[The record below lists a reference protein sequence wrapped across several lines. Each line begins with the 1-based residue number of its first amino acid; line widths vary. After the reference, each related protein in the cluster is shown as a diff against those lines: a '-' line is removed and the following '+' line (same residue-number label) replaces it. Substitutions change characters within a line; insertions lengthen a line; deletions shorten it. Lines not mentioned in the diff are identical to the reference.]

1 MEEVLAI
8 EGIEGIENV
17 WSVGVAGSARL
28 LCSTAES
35 SFLVQLEPKVE
46 VLPLDQRVSHTAVLA
61 ASSIVTNGPTEAVVT
76 INTAGVLLWDD
87 ISAGH
92 ECGTWTGDG
101 RDIVAA
107 QIHDGLAV
115 VALQGGI
122 VKVLDFADVTNIDV
136 DINS

>member
-35 SFLVQLEPKVE
+35 SFLVQLEPEVE
-46 VLPLDQRVSHTAVLA
+46 VLPLDERISNTAVLV
-61 ASSIVTNGPTEAVVT
+61 ASSVVTNGSTEAVVT
-76 INTAGVLLWDD
+76 INKVGVLIWEDL
-87 ISAGH
+87 SAGR
-92 ECGTWTGDG
+92 ECGAWTGQDG
-101 RDIVAA
+101 EVVAA

-122 VKVLDFADVTNIDV
+122 VKVLDVADVTNIDV